1 MAPTRR
7 AARGWLLAGG
17 ILLVAS
23 VGLYLLVRPRGVP
36 VSVQSAVR
44 GPLTV
49 PILCEGALEPPPA
62 GELRAAESG
71 TAAEILAGEGEL
83 VRHGQPLLRLDNPDL
98 IARAHDARAEV
109 LQIEGERVSLASELD
124 RAERE
129 AAHAKTILDG
139 DSRLIDRAAIS
150 RATFDSDD
158 LAYRQAKARAESLR
172 TRVSSGLPSRIA
184 LAQSRDR
191 DLRRRVDALTIRAP
205 ADGVVYGLPRRA
217 GEAVAAGQ
225 LVASV
230 AHPERHQ
237 VRVRVDQPDLPRVAV
252 GERLI
257 VAFDG
262 LPEERWEGKVDSVAS
277 GLRDVGG
284 RQVGEVLGEI
294 RDPSRKLP
302 PNALV
307 NVQIV
312 IGEKKS
318 ALVVPRAA
326 LHRESERRF
335 VYLLRSGRAIRR
347 DVSVGLLGLS
357 EVEITGGLQ
366 EGDVVI
372 LETQSPLA
380 QGVRVVVAK
389 GS

>member
-1 MAPTRR
+1 M
-7 AARGWLLAGG
+7 AGG

-23 VGLYLLVRPRGVP
+23 IGLYVLVRPRGVP
-36 VSVQSAVR
+36 VRVQSAVR
-44 GPLTV
+44 SALTV

-71 TAAEILAGEGEL
+71 TVAEILAREGEL
-83 VRHGQPLLRLDNPDL
+83 VRKGQPLLRLDNPDL
-98 IARAHDARAEV
+98 IARAHDARAEA
-109 LQIEGERVSLASELD
+109 LRIEGERASLASDLD

-129 AAHAKTILDG
+129 AAHARTILDG
-139 DSRLIDRAAIS
+139 DSRLIDQAVIP
-150 RATFDSDD
+150 RATYDSDD
-158 LAYRQAKARAESLR
+158 LAYRQAKARAESFRAQL
-172 TRVSSGLPSRIA
+172 SSSVPSRVA
-184 LAQSRDR
+184 LAQARDR
-191 DLRRRVDALTIRAP
+191 DLQRRLDALTVRAP
-205 ADGVVYGLPRRA
+205 GDGLVYGLPRRA

-225 LVASV
+225 LLASV
-230 AHPERHQ
+230 TDPELHP
-237 VRVRVDQPDLPRVAV
+237 VRVRVDQPDLPRVAA

-257 VAFDG
+257 VTFDG
-262 LPEERWEGKVDSVAS
+262 LPEERWQGKVDSVAS
-277 GLRDVGG
+277 GLRDAGG

-318 ALVVPRAA
+318 ALVIPRAA
-326 LHRESERRF
+326 LHRNNERRF
-335 VYLLRSGRAIRR
+335 VYLLRGGRALRR
-347 DVSVGLLGLS
+347 DVSVGLLGLTD
-357 EVEITGGLQ
+357 VEITGGLQ

-372 LETQSPLA
+372 LETESPLA
-380 QGVRVVVAK
+380 EGVRVVAK